1 MDDINVI
8 VLCGRLTRDA
18 EFSYMGGGYAI
29 GKFSIAV
36 NSSRKKRDVWEKVVS
51 FFNCVIFGKRAE
63 ALQQFLEKGK
73 QIVVSGALSQ
83 NRWEDK
89 EGKKHSDVNVIVES
103 VELCGPGK
111 TGVKSNGQAE
121 ESNGQNYE
129 ECPF

>member
-1 MDDINVI
+1 MDDINVA

-18 EFSYMGGGYAI
+18 ELSYTGGGYAI

-36 NSSRKKRDVWEKVVS
+36 NSSRKKGDEWEKVVS